1 MLIVMHKDATP
12 LQVARVC
19 ETIKA
24 MGFSPH
30 TIPGA
35 QRVAIGITGNKGAV
49 DTGRLEGLAGVLNV
63 IPVTQPYKLASRET
77 KPEDTVVDVKGVKIG
92 GGSIA
97 IIAGPCAVETARR
110 TMTIARAVQRSGA
123 TIMRGGAFK
132 PRTSPYAFQGLGE
145 TGLKI
150 LKKVR
155 RATGLPV
162 VSEALD
168 TDNFNLV
175 ESYVDIVQIGARNMQ
190 NYSLLKKAGKSSKPV
205 MLKRGISSTIHEFLL
220 AAEYIVSE
228 GNYQVILCERGIRT
242 FSDHTRYTLDIS
254 SIPELKRITHLPVIV
269 DPSHAAGKRDIVIP
283 LAKAA
288 IAAGADGVMVEVH
301 DRPEEALSDGP
312 QSLTLGMFREMVREL
327 KAIIRA
333 QPRRR
338 RRPGS

>member
-12 LQVARVC
+12 RQVARVC

-24 MGFSPH
+24 MGFTPH

-49 DTGRLEGLAGVLNV
+49 DTGRLESMAGVLNV

-77 KPEDTVVDVKGVKIG
+77 KPEDTVVDVNGVKIG
-92 GGSIA
+92 GGSIT
-97 IIAGPCAVETARR
+97 IIAGPCAVENARQA
-110 TMTIARAVQRSGA
+110 MTIARSVKRSGA
-123 TIMRGGAFK
+123 TVMRGGAFK

-145 TGLKI
+145 AGLKI
-150 LKKVR
+150 LKKIR
-155 RATGLPV
+155 KATGLPV
-162 VSEALD
+162 ISEALD
-168 TDNFNLV
+168 TDNFHLV
-175 ESYVDIVQIGARNMQ
+175 EKYVDIIQIGARNMQ
-190 NYSLLKKAGKSSKPV
+190 NYSLLKKAGRSAKPV
-205 MLKRGISSTIHEFLL
+205 MLKRGISSTIHEFLF
-220 AAEYIVSE
+220 AAEYIVAE

-254 SIPELKRITHLPVIV
+254 SIPELKRITHLPVVV
-269 DPSHAAGKRDIVIP
+269 DPSHAAGKRDIVVP

-312 QSLTLGMFREMVREL
+312 QSLTLGMFRDMVREL
-327 KAIIRA
+327 KAIVRA
-333 QPRRR
+333 APSRGRKTR
-338 RRPGS
+338 S

>member
-1 MLIVMHKDATP
+1 MLIIMHKDATP
-12 LQVARVC
+12 AQVTRVC
-19 ETIKA
+19 ETIRA
-24 MGFSPH
+24 MGFTPH

-49 DTGRLEGLAGVLNV
+49 DTGQLVGLAGVLNV

-77 KPEDTVVDVKGVKIG
+77 KPEDTVVDVNGIKIG

-97 IIAGPCAVETARR
+97 IIAGPCAVETAER
-110 TMTIARAVQRSGA
+110 TLTIARSVKRSGA
-123 TIMRGGAFK
+123 TILRGGAFK

-150 LKKVR
+150 LKKIR

-168 TDNFNLV
+168 TDNFDLV

-190 NYSLLKKAGKSSKPV
+190 NYSLLKKAGRSAKPV
-205 MLKRGISSTIHEFLL
+205 MLKRGISSTIQEFLL
-220 AAEYIVSE
+220 AAEYIIAE

-269 DPSHAAGKRDIVIP
+269 DPSHAAGKRDIVVP

-312 QSLTLGMFREMVREL
+312 QSLTLEMFREMVREL
-327 KAIIRA
+327 KAIIRTK
-333 QPRRR
+333 PRRR
-338 RRPGS
+338 LRPGP